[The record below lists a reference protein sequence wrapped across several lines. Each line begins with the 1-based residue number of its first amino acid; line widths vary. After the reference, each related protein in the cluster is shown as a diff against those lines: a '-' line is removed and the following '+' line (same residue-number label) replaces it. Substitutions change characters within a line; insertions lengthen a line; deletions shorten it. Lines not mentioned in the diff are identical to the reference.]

1 MKLEHILNNYRSIY
15 RLGLKIINHKQQ
27 IKYVPSINVDYEN
40 NKQQERIEKFEKMIK
55 KAIEN
60 GNLIKDVLTNTGQV
74 TNY

>member
-1 MKLEHILNNYRSIY
+1 MKFEHILNNYRSIY

-55 KAIEN
+55 KSHREWKLNKRCINEYW
-60 GNLIKDVLTNTGQV
+60 TGD
-74 TNY
+74 